1 MTWLAGLFLIAHG
14 LIHAAIWCT
23 PFDPA
28 KAPFDPRHSWLAAR
42 FNLSAAA
49 RSLSVVLAL
58 AATALFLISG
68 AAVLAGAAWAGGAA
82 VTGAAVSLLLTV
94 LVFNRWLSLNLLINA
109 AIIAVAMANP

>member
-14 LIHAAIWCT
+14 LIHAGIWCT

-28 KAPFDPRHSWLAAR
+28 KAPFDPRHSWLATR
-42 FNLSAAA
+42 LGSDGPA
-49 RSLSVVLAL
+49 RSLPVMLAL
-58 AATALFLISG
+58 AATAIFVISG
-68 AAVLAGAAWAGGAA
+68 AAVLAGAPRAGVAA

-109 AIIAVAMANP
+109 AIIAVAMATR

>member
-1 MTWLAGLFLIAHG
+1 
-14 LIHAAIWCT
+14 
-23 PFDPA
+23 
-28 KAPFDPRHSWLAAR
+28 
-42 FNLSAAA
+42 
-49 RSLSVVLAL
+49 VLAL

-68 AAVLAGAAWAGGAA
+68 AAVLTGAAWAGGAA